1 MKPSKRGR
9 LRTFI
14 SLPPFPD
21 TEWPEAPTN
30 TLSLGQGLLW
40 GAGSFLDQ
48 KEPGF
53 PALQPHTRD
62 GSLRVV
68 DRTVEP
74 FLSLAEP
81 SPAAFWWFRCPPGSV
96 LEPYPLPHQ
105 RLSACQQPLSA

>member
-30 TLSLGQGLLW
+30 PLSLGQGLLW
-40 GAGSFLDQ
+40 GGGSFLDQ

-53 PALQPHTRD
+53 PALQPHTSDR
-62 GSLRVV
+62 SLRVV
-68 DRTVEP
+68 DRTVDP
-74 FLSLAEP
+74 FLSLAKP
-81 SPAAFWWFRCPPGSV
+81 SPPAFCCFRFPPRSV
-96 LEPYPLPHQ
+96 LEPH
-105 RLSACQQPLSA
+105 